1 MPIKLSIEGDGAEIV
16 SILHALR
23 AGGGTLPQLGNALL
37 VPETSPVEGDDL
49 LDPFPPGD
57 DGASQPSPSEATVRA
72 GCDVWYGIIHTWA
85 EGFGEEG
92 VDQPDRGHAI
102 LSAMTTNS
110 ADVFAFLR
118 YCDGLTRLVR
128 TIRPD
133 WPVVRARLIAENI
146 ASVCGALGIP
156 GIADHLEYTKEYTR
170 EALGT

>member
-1 MPIKLSIEGDGAEIV
+1 MPMKFSMEGDGAEIV
-16 SILHALR
+16 SVLR
-23 AGGGTLPQLGNALL
+23 TLQGPVSSGT
-37 VPETSPVEGDDL
+37 
-49 LDPFPPGD
+49 DPFFSFPPAVAEVEKAEIEVEAQ
-57 DGASQPSPSEATVRA
+57 ASPSPSEATVRA

-85 EGFGEEG
+85 QGFGEEG
-92 VDQPDRGHAI
+92 VEQPDRGQAI
-102 LSAMTTNS
+102 FGAMTTNS
-110 ADVFAFLR
+110 ADIFAFLR

-133 WPVVRARLIAENI
+133 WSVVKARLIAENI